1 MAQLSFSTLWEGY
14 ETNEQA
20 KAARD
25 QKYHELRA
33 QGIKAQ
39 RWVLKNQLKQYES
52 FGVPD
57 GRICDVFMLN
67 ILDQRAYVDVNGQV
81 HMLADNS

>member
-1 MAQLSFSTLWEGY
+1 MQESFSQLWSGY
-14 ETNEQA
+14 ETNEAA

-25 QKYHELRA
+25 ARYRELKA
-33 QGIKAQ
+33 QGKNCK

-57 GRICDVFMLN
+57 GRMCDVYMLN
-67 ILDQRAYVDVNGQV
+67 IY
-81 HMLADNS
+81 